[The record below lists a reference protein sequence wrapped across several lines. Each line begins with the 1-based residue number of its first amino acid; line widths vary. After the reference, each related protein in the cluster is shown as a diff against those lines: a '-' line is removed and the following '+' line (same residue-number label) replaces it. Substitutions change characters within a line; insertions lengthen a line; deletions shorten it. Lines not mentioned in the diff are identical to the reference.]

1 MIARGM
7 PAGEVEQQIG
17 QVVEGLATVGS
28 LLTRAAAAG
37 VELPIS
43 EQVAAAA
50 FDGRPPAECLR
61 SLMGR
66 APASE
71 A

>member
-1 MIARGM
+1 VGADEAQR
-7 PAGEVEQQIG
+7 EIG
-17 QVVEGLATVGS
+17 QVVEGLATARS
-28 LLTRAAAAG
+28 LLTRAAGAG

-50 FDGRPPAECLR
+50 FDGRSPEECLR